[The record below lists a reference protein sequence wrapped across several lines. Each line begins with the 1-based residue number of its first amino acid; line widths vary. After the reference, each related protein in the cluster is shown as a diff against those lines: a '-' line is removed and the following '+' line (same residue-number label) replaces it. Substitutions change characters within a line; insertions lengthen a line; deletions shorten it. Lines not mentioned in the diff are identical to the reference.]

1 MRIRVFLVFIVLS
14 LTFAPAQ
21 GKINGYFSLS
31 YIKGQNQTDF
41 HQGSFQNPI
50 FGLIFSGDV
59 TEKINYTAELR
70 FEEDSFELEQLFVG
84 FKPSDAFNLKLGLYL
99 VPFGRYN
106 QFNRAY
112 QTALVNSPLNV
123 ETTFPLS
130 WRDIGVLIE
139 GKLGSFFYSA
149 YLGNGLAEG
158 ENLSQSQQFKDN
170 NADKGKGGRVGMALS
185 EHMAV
190 AYSIYKGKYVE
201 RNMRDLVLQGLDL
214 TWSEESF
221 EVLAEYSRANL
232 ENPENFNEGRNEGYF
247 IQVSLNAEKL
257 QPVLCCQ
264 WMRYKDP
271 FHGPGFVGPDL
282 QGEGISEKKGR
293 WALGLRYLISEAGSL
308 KLEYDFNREK
318 GVNLKDD
325 IFSIQVALSF

>member
-1 MRIRVFLVFIVLS
+1 MRIRIFLVFIFLF

-31 YIKGQNQTDF
+31 YIKGQKQTDF
-41 HQGSFQNPI
+41 YQGSFQNAI
-50 FGLIFSGDV
+50 FGLIFSGDA
-59 TEKINYTAELR
+59 TEKIDYTAELR
-70 FEEDSFELEQLFVG
+70 LEEGSLELEQLFLG
-84 FKPSDAFNLKLGLYL
+84 FKPSDAFSLKLGLYL

-112 QTALVNSPLNV
+112 QTALVNSPLSV
-123 ETTFPLS
+123 ATTFPLS
-130 WRDIGVLIE
+130 WKDIGVLME

-158 ENLSQSQQFKDN
+158 ENLSQSQQLKDN

-185 EHMAV
+185 EHVAV
-190 AYSIYKGKYVE
+190 AYSFYKGKYDE
-201 RNMRDLVLQGLDL
+201 RNLRDLVLQGLDL
-214 TWSEESF
+214 TWSEQSF

-232 ENPENFNEGRNEGYF
+232 ENPENFNEGRTEGYF
-247 IQVSLNAEKL
+247 IQVSFNAEKL
-257 QPVLCCQ
+257 QPVLCYQ
-264 WMRYKDP
+264 AMRYNDP
-271 FHGPGFVGPDL
+271 FHGPGFVGPDH
-282 QGEGISEKKGR
+282 QGEGISEKKSR

-308 KLEYDFNREK
+308 KLEYDFNREE